1 MNTTEA
7 TISYYNHNTDKFIQE
22 TGNLQFS
29 SVQEMFLQYVPDG
42 GLILDLGCGSGRDSK
57 VFLEKGYR
65 IVAVD
70 GSEKM
75 CRAAREYIG
84 HPVICSLFQT
94 YQPAEKF
101 DGIWACAS
109 LLHLQEKDIIS
120 VIRKMSDALKVNGV
134 FYMSFKYGIGAEM
147 RLGRYYT
154 DFTEDTM
161 QNMIRGISELS
172 LIKMWFTQD
181 IRTNNDTKWLN
192 ILCSKSYVV
201 V

>member
-109 LLHLQEKDIIS
+109 LLHIPSRNLN
-120 VIRKMSDALKVNGV
+120 AV
-134 FYMSFKYGIGAEM
+134 FMK
-147 RLGRYYT
+147 
-154 DFTEDTM
+154 
-161 QNMIRGISELS
+161 
-172 LIKMWFTQD
+172 
-181 IRTNNDTKWLN
+181 
-192 ILCSKSYVV
+192 
-201 V
+201 